1 MIKKEK
7 WRRSDSNPTSS
18 FKAFSFSVELFSV
31 ALSKKKLITQLSE
44 ATFVSNIQ
52 FAKKKTF

>member
-1 MIKKEK
+1 MTLFSDLELIKKIYLQKKIVLMIKKEK

-31 ALSKKKLITQLSE
+31 ALSKKK
-44 ATFVSNIQ
+44 
-52 FAKKKTF
+52 